1 MAAPQ
6 ETNLK
11 PIARE
16 EPSPCARKCAL
27 TPSPIYHPDFSARED
42 EIVLQSSE
50 GTLYRVHEY
59 TLRTT
64 SGLFKS
70 MLSLPP
76 PPGGHSP
83 EPIAIHE
90 PDAVVEPLLR
100 LICGLATPTWTSLAS
115 LSAVLTLAENWTAPG
130 PIALLRPALTSPK
143 FLTTSPLHVYA
154 LATHLNFRAEAQL
167 ASTHTLHLN
176 LFDTQHAE
184 VLESMPACAVLP
196 LLRLHRARRD
206 GLKALLDSPERF
218 LAGNGQPF
226 HCSACAIT
234 PLDNSSWRALKHR
247 VLREFDVCAGGD
259 ALGAGFWDKREE
271 GKGRSGMGTWEEA
284 KACWAAV
291 CVRRECAAANYDRA
305 ATIKQMRAC
314 VDGLPTMVEVD
325 WMQEEGEGGWD

>member
-11 PIARE
+11 PIALKE
-16 EPSPCARKCAL
+16 APPCARKCAP
-27 TPSPIYHPDFSARED
+27 TPIYHANFSAPED
-42 EIVLQSSE
+42 EIVLESSE

-83 EPIAIHE
+83 EAIAVHE

-100 LICGLATPTWTSLAS
+100 LMCGLATPPWLSLAS
-115 LSAVLTLAENWTAPG
+115 LSAVLTLAQNWSAPG

-143 FLTTSPLHVYA
+143 FLTISPLHVYA
-154 LATHLNFRAEAQL
+154 LATHFNFPAEAQL

-176 LFDTQHAE
+176 LFDAKHAD

-196 LLRLHRARRD
+196 LLKLHRARRD
-206 GLKALLDSPERF
+206 GLKASLDSPERF

-234 PLDNSSWRALKHR
+234 PLDNSTWRALKHR
-247 VLREFDVCAGGD
+247 VLREFDVCASGD
-259 ALGAGFWDKREE
+259 ALDAG
-271 GKGRSGMGTWEEA
+271 GMGIWEEA

-291 CVRRECAAANYDRA
+291 CVRPGCAAANYDRA

-314 VDGLPTMVEVD
+314 VDGLPTAVEVD
-325 WMQEEGEGGWD
+325 WMREEGDGDWD